1 MWWII
6 IAVVFILITIYL
18 LKDTHVEVY
27 YERGYYTK
35 LLEEYD
41 LELPIWALLLV
52 VLVYLIPLVNI
63 MVFISFLIYYIVH
76 AVWNPDNCC
85 GETHVFS
92 LNGNNWVT
100 KSLLAIKEIMNKK
113 I

>member
-6 IAVVFILITIYL
+6 IAVIFILITIYL

-27 YERGYYTK
+27 YKGIYHTE
-35 LLEEYD
+35 LQEEYD
-41 LELPIWALLLV
+41 LELPIWALLLI
-52 VLVYLIPLVNI
+52 VLVYLIPIVNI
-63 MVFISFLIYYIVH
+63 VAFISFLVYYIVH
-76 AVWNPDNCC
+76 AVWNPEDCDD
-85 GETHVFS
+85 ETHVFS

-100 KSLLAIKEIMNKK
+100 KSLLAIKEILNKK

>member
-6 IAVVFILITIYL
+6 IAIIFILTTVCV
-18 LKDTHVEVY
+18 LKDTHVKVY
-27 YERGYYTK
+27 DSDYYAE
-35 LLEEYD
+35 LQEEYD
-41 LELPIWALLLV
+41 LKLPVWALLLI
-52 VLVYLIPLVNI
+52 VLVYLIPSVNSET
-63 MVFISFLIYYIVH
+63 FISFVLFYIVDAQWH
-76 AVWNPDNCC
+76 PTECD

-100 KSLLAIKEIMNKK
+100 KSLLAIKEILNKK

>member
-6 IAVVFILITIYL
+6 IAVIFILITIYL

-27 YERGYYTK
+27 YEERYHTELQK
-35 LLEEYD
+35 EYD
-41 LELPIWALLLV
+41 LELPIWALLLI
-52 VLVYLIPLVNI
+52 VLVYLIPIVNI
-63 MVFISFLIYYIVH
+63 VAFISFLVYYIVH
-76 AVWNPDNCC
+76 AVWNPEDCDD
-85 GETHVFS
+85 ETHVFS

-100 KSLLAIKEIMNKK
+100 KSLLAIKEILNKK